1 MNVHKSICGNEIDT
15 LHILPFSN
23 EVLLPEQAA
32 EEHCCKESIPCK
44 QNSPPAEESVEME
57 SDVQE
62 TIWFLNHLN
71 ERYPPVK
78 GIPSFSQGSEYDVLA
93 NIAKYTQ
100 QSDSI
105 TMICYNI
112 RSMTANMDWFVKTL
126 FGV

>member
-1 MNVHKSICGNEIDT
+1 MNVHKSVCGNEMDT
-15 LHILPFSN
+15 LLILPFSN
-23 EVLLPEQAA
+23 EVLMPEQVI

-44 QNSPPAEESVEME
+44 QNSPTAEESVEME

-62 TIWFLNHLN
+62 FLNHLN

-78 GIPSFSQGSEYDVLA
+78 GIPSCSQDSEYDVLA

-100 QSDSI
+100 QSDCI

-112 RSMTANMDWFVKTL
+112 RSMTANMEGPT
-126 FGV
+126 